1 MPSDDF
7 MSEINEAV
15 TSATSDIPQQNVTTV
30 VTENNEVKTSNDNAA
45 LEERLLNTM
54 ESPREAEER
63 KTLKL
68 KEKPKPE
75 TEQSTDAETTQSKE
89 TPDDPAKPKLPYLD
103 RFLRQDNNGNLVISD
118 GIVIATKGP
127 ARTYYEGIKKEG
139 REARDEAQR
148 LAISNIELGKQ
159 FKALYNEFN
168 TIKDSPAHKSLEVQ
182 TGMSSP
188 EIQDALKIMK
198 QYKVDPITAIK
209 SLLTQAR
216 MRGIDLNSIGI
227 NGGIDPATVQ
237 SSIEKAI
244 EARFA
249 RQNETAQSQM
259 QTDPQEAAE
268 HEVREFLEAYPDAA
282 NHAQIIAK
290 AKDRFP
296 EKPLEVIWLEYQAWQ
311 RRQLAQQDEQTQQS
325 YTQKQQRN
333 NLNPATRVV
342 TKPKSYEQMTYA
354 EIARDLE
361 QNGV

>member
-15 TSATSDIPQQNVTTV
+15 TAVTSDIPQQNVTTV
-30 VTENNEVKTSNDNAA
+30 VTDNNEVKTSNDNAA

-54 ESPREAEER
+54 ESPIEAEQR

-68 KEKPKPE
+68 KEKPADDKA
-75 TEQSTDAETTQSKE
+75 AETPTTDVTKE
-89 TPDDPAKPKLPYLD
+89 TPDDPTKPKLPYLD
-103 RFLRQDNNGNLVISD
+103 RFLRQDNAGNLVIGD
-118 GIVIATKGP
+118 GVIIAAKGP
-127 ARTYYEGIKKEG
+127 ARTYYENIKKEG

-182 TGMSSP
+182 TGMSAP
-188 EIQDALKIMK
+188 EINDALQLMK

-249 RQNETAQSQM
+249 RQNETAQSQ
-259 QTDPQEAAE
+259 TDPQETAE
-268 HEVREFLEAYPDAA
+268 QEVREFLGAYPDAA
-282 NHAQIIAK
+282 QYADIIAK

-311 RRQLAQQDEQTQQS
+311 RRQLAAQDEQVQQS
-325 YTQKQQRN
+325 FTQKQQRN
-333 NLNPATRVV
+333 NPNPATRVV

-361 QNGV
+361 NNGV